1 MEKRWKILPAD
12 EPVIDLLQA
21 SLGISRVI
29 CTMLVQR
36 HISSFDEAKKYFRPS
51 LQQLHSPWLMKDMD
65 KAVNRLLKAFELKE
79 KILVFGDYDVDGTT
93 AVSGMYHFL
102 GQAYTPT
109 QLDFYIPH
117 RYREGYGVSKAGID
131 FAYTNGFSLVIS
143 LDCGI
148 KSIELVRYAKELGID
163 FIICDHHLPDELL
176 PPAIAILN
184 PKQKDCLYPYKELCG
199 CGVGYKLI
207 CALAEKLQLDPL
219 IPTQYL
225 DLVATAIAADIV
237 PITGENRVL
246 AYLGLQK
253 INTDPRPGIKALISL
268 GAIKKALT
276 ISTVVFV
283 IAPRVNAAGRMDDA
297 RKAVQLFIEPDYNRA
312 YEYAEMLH
320 HDNADRKEAD
330 TSITEQALEMLNSQE
345 DILLLK
351 SSVLFREDWHK
362 GVVGIVASR
371 LMEHYYRPT
380 VVLTKSGDLAT
391 GSARSVAGFNLY
403 DAIYACREYLTAYGG
418 HFAAAGL
425 SMPTQNIEPFKKKFE
440 EVVSET
446 IEEHMLV
453 PEIIIDAEIEFTD
466 IKQNLYKII
475 QQMEPFGPGNMRP
488 TFIARRVKDTGYSK
502 ILKEQH
508 LRLIITQNN
517 LVMNGIGFNL
527 APKAPLL
534 NNEMDIVF
542 TLDENEWN
550 GNTTLQLKVIDIR
563 ASA

>member
-1 MEKRWKILPAD
+1 LEKRWKILPAND
-12 EPVIDLLQA
+12 PEIDHLQA
-21 SLGISRVI
+21 SLSISRVI

-36 HISSFDEAKKYFRPS
+36 NIRNFQEAKTYFRPS

-65 KAVNRLLKAFELKE
+65 KAVDRLLKAFETKE

-93 AVSGMYHFL
+93 AVASMYHFL
-102 GQAYTPT
+102 CNAYTPT
-109 QLDFYIPH
+109 QLDYYIPH

-131 FAYTNGFSLVIS
+131 FAHANGFSLLIS

-148 KSIELVRYAKELGID
+148 KSIDLVTYAKELGID
-163 FIICDHHLPDELL
+163 FIICDHHLPDEVL

-184 PKQKDCLYPYKELCG
+184 PKQKDCSYPFKELCG

-207 CALAEKLQLDPL
+207 CALAEKLQLDPIL
-219 IPTQYL
+219 PTQYL

-237 PITGENRVL
+237 PITDENRVL
-246 AYLGLQK
+246 AFLGLQK
-253 INTDPRPGIKALISL
+253 INTEPLPGIKALITL

-283 IAPRVNAAGRMDDA
+283 IAPRINAAGRMDDA

-330 TSITEQALEMLNSQE
+330 TNITEQALEMLNSQE
-345 DILLLK
+345 NIHELK
-351 SSVLFREDWHK
+351 SSVLYREDWHK

-380 VVLTKSGDLAT
+380 VVLTKNADQAT

-403 DAIYACREYLTAYGG
+403 DAIYACRQYLTAYGG

-425 SMPTQNIEPFKKKFE
+425 SMPTHNIEPFRKKFE

-446 IEEHMLV
+446 IEAHMLV

-466 IKQNLYKII
+466 IKQSLFNII
-475 QQMEPFGPGNMRP
+475 HQMEPFGPGNMRP

-508 LRLIITQNN
+508 IRFIVTQNN
-517 LVMNGIGFNL
+517 LVLNGIGFNM
-527 APKAPLL
+527 AHKFHLL
-534 NNEMDIVF
+534 KNEIDIVF

-550 GNTTLQLKVIDIR
+550 GNKTLQLKVIDVR
-563 ASA
+563 ASS

>member
-1 MEKRWKILPAD
+1 
-12 EPVIDLLQA
+12 
-21 SLGISRVI
+21 
-29 CTMLVQR
+29 
-36 HISSFDEAKKYFRPS
+36 
-51 LQQLHSPWLMKDMD
+51 
-65 KAVNRLLKAFELKE
+65 
-79 KILVFGDYDVDGTT
+79 
-93 AVSGMYHFL
+93 
-102 GQAYTPT
+102 
-109 QLDFYIPH
+109 
-117 RYREGYGVSKAGID
+117 
-131 FAYTNGFSLVIS
+131 
-143 LDCGI
+143 
-148 KSIELVRYAKELGID
+148 
-163 FIICDHHLPDELL
+163 L
-176 PPAIAILN
+176 PPALAILN
-184 PKQKDCLYPYKELCG
+184 PKQKDCPYPYKELCG